1 MNKNCSSNVDTVVS
15 HRLLDNLYSLSNTME
30 NFKSMNLNFI
40 DLGFVKWNN
49 EGSIDKLLSLCYLL
63 EIKSEVLLDLQR
75 LLSSVP
81 MICNVLNDDELMCLK
96 FINDFGVVQ
105 FIGEA
110 DADCFDKLLSFFK
123 VIEFKC
129 SVLFSHYIPMQLD
142 YYHHFNKLF
151 GTHNLYDL
159 PRILE
164 ESIEKG
170 KQEIEVYSKDL
181 DDSDDGSLLRGKLVR
196 SEGIAHRKC
205 TKKICEANK
214 TPWTK
219 SKFEAAHK
227 IVKRTRHLIRLA
239 EVYKDYTILY
249 RGRYFKDTSKDIQ
262 LPDVLANT
270 KDTAAAKGKNNV
282 YFVRLPEECAGYEH
296 RCSGQ
301 YVKVYNGDVLE
312 DADTE
317 EALYPSKKGD
327 IPMSIRRNRHNAN
340 IHPLGR

>member
-142 YYHHFNKLF
+142 YYHHFNKQK
-151 GTHNLYDL
+151 HAE
-159 PRILE
+159 RRALE
-164 ESIEKG
+164 ARTRTRMVQLGSAA
-170 KQEIEVYSKDL
+170 VYSKDL